1 MLNSVIAATALAK
14 IQTYTP
20 VADFASLLSLSHF
33 SSNGAMQVQGLF
45 VAFADPAAKY
55 KSVIRDTSQE
65 YGSYDYS
72 VVMQPQEIIGRLDPM
87 PGANG
92 VIVMGK
98 EGNYTLDIF
107 KGSEVIAS
115 LDFNIRKFVMGDEY
129 TGKTLYLF
137 DGPWRKYGA
146 FIYYPDGT
154 VKFRLW
160 GSVSEIDS
168 TQTVKMTVTILN
180 NGTVVGA
187 SKELVA
193 SKFEWKAFEYSFVKP
208 DGKTTMGPAD
218 LAKLKGKLEI
228 VVKIN
233 GQRTRSFVTEMKDGR
248 PAGLPESAL
257 DFSPRSKSI
266 LPKTVASESNENLLL
281 YLRDLVWVTTAK

>member
-1 MLNSVIAATALAK
+1 MLNTIIAATLLARS
-14 IQTYTP
+14 QTYSP
-20 VADFASLLSLSHF
+20 VADFASLLTLSHF
-33 SSNGAMQVQGLF
+33 ASNGAIQVQGLF
-45 VAFADPAAKY
+45 VAFADPAASY
-55 KSVIRDTSQE
+55 KSVVRDASQE

-98 EGNYTLDIF
+98 EGNYTLDIY
-107 KGSEVIAS
+107 KGSDVISS
-115 LDFNIRKFVMGDEY
+115 LDFSIRKFQTGDEY

-168 TQTVKMTVTILN
+168 SKNVKMTVTILN
-180 NGTVVGA
+180 NGSVVGA
-187 SKELVA
+187 SKELIA

-208 DGKTTMGPAD
+208 DGRTTMGPED
-218 LAKLKGKLEI
+218 LAKLKGRLEI

-248 PAGLPESAL
+248 PAGIAESAM
-257 DFSPRSKSI
+257 DYSPRTKYI
-266 LPKTVASESNENLLL
+266 VPKTVTSDSNDNLKR
-281 YLRDLVWVTTAK
+281 YLRDMVWVSTGK